1 MWATTC
7 RDLVNRRNNGPGLN
21 MLNGIPDNG
30 HMAPRGP
37 REVTDE
43 HKAAMAAGRAESRSV
58 RAYLEALEQV
68 RPRRGRK
75 RTPES
80 IQARLLALASQL
92 DDAEP
97 MERLKLVQE
106 RMDLEAELATMGQ
119 TIDITEL
126 EAEFVKV
133 AAAYSKRN
141 GISYAAWREVGVDP
155 SVLKT
160 AGIKRND

>member
-1 MWATTC
+1 MGA
-7 RDLVNRRNNGPGLN
+7 
-21 MLNGIPDNG
+21 
-30 HMAPRGP
+30 MAPRGP
-37 REVTDE
+37 REVTEE
-43 HKAAMAAGRAESRSV
+43 HKAAMAAGRQESRAV
-58 RAYLEALEQV
+58 RAYLEAVEQV

-80 IQARLLALASQL
+80 VQARLETLASLL
-92 DDAEP
+92 DDADP
-97 MERLKLVQE
+97 MDRLKLVQE

-133 AAAYSKRN
+133 AASYSKRN

-155 SVLKT
+155 SILKT

>member
-1 MWATTC
+1 
-7 RDLVNRRNNGPGLN
+7 
-21 MLNGIPDNG
+21 
-30 HMAPRGP
+30 
-37 REVTDE
+37 
-43 HKAAMAAGRAESRSV
+43 MAAGRQESRAV
-58 RAYLEALEQV
+58 RAYLEAVEQV

-80 IQARLLALASQL
+80 VQARLETLTSLL
-92 DDAEP
+92 DDADP
-97 MERLKLVQE
+97 MDRLKLVQE

-133 AAAYSKRN
+133 AASYSKRN

-155 SVLKT
+155 SILKT

>member
-1 MWATTC
+1 
-7 RDLVNRRNNGPGLN
+7 
-21 MLNGIPDNG
+21 
-30 HMAPRGP
+30 MAPRGP

-43 HKAAMAAGRAESRSV
+43 HKAAMAAGRAESRAV
-58 RAYLEALEQV
+58 RAYLEAMEQV

-80 IQARLLALASQL
+80 IQARLAALTSQL

-97 MERLKLVQE
+97 MDRLKLVQE

-133 AAAYSKRN
+133 AASYSKRN

-155 SVLKT
+155 SILKT

>member
-1 MWATTC
+1 
-7 RDLVNRRNNGPGLN
+7 
-21 MLNGIPDNG
+21 
-30 HMAPRGP
+30 MAPRGP

-80 IQARLLALASQL
+80 IQARLAVLASQL

-97 MERLKLVQE
+97 MDRLKLVQE